1 MKPPA
6 STQAGKGEAMSK
18 KIPKCRYCDKSL
30 GLWNSGD
37 VSHGRGFCG
46 QGFFCSIV
54 CGYDFAVMALRE
66 TERRAAL
73 STQAGTEEEPNG

>member
-1 MKPPA
+1 
-6 STQAGKGEAMSK
+6 MS

-37 VSHGRGFCG
+37 VSHGRGYCG
-46 QGFFCSIV
+46 QGLFCSLA
-54 CGYDFAVMALRE
+54 CGYDFAVVALRK

-73 STQAGTEEEPNG
+73 STHTPNESEGGG